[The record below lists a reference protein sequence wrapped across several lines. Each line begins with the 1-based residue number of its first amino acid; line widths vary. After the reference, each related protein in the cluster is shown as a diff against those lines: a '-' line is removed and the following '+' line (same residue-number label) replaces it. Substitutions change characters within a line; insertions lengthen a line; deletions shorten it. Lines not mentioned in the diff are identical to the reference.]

1 MKVSLNWLRE
11 FVEIGVEPH
20 KLKDDL
26 KGLGLGAESVSAAGD
41 DWILDLEITTNR
53 PDCLSH
59 CGVARELSTLY
70 RQPPKRLDIRVNESG
85 ASAKS
90 EVLVEIQDPDL
101 CARYCGRVI
110 RNVEV
115 KPSPEWLRKRL
126 EVVGVRAIN
135 NVADVTNYVL
145 MELGHPLHAFD
156 LARLRDKKIIVR
168 RARPGERLRTLDR
181 VDRALTAD
189 NLVIADGRLPV
200 ALAGVMGGEES
211 EISSSTRSVL
221 LESAWFDPVSVRRT
235 SKAHGMH
242 TEASHRFERGAD
254 IEMAPVALDRAA
266 GLIAELAGGEVSRDV
281 VDVYPRPWE
290 RRAVL
295 LRRSEIRRILGAD
308 IPGEEIERIL
318 WALGFEIEALVS
330 DRHDGGALASAPLPQ
345 ERNPAHGQCW
355 VVPPSFR
362 LDVAREVDL
371 IEELARHF
379 GYDLLPMRVG
389 PAPPRFERDARRD
402 KELTVS
408 SILVGL
414 GYREIIAPSMVDPDE
429 NARFTDRPPVTLLNP
444 LSQEASA
451 LRSTAVPGML
461 RALGWNLDRDQR
473 DLRLFEVGKTYAALP
488 RTREGLP
495 DERRV
500 LTLGASGHRRQ
511 ASVHDQEKP
520 LDFFD
525 LKGDLETLFAAF
537 DVPELRFEPSG
548 CQYYE
553 LGLGG
558 RFADADGTLVVFG
571 QLSREIA
578 AGHKLRQAVWLA
590 EVDFQRLLARP
601 LRAPTFRAYSK
612 FPAVERD
619 FSLILPDGVRYSEVE
634 QAVRSSLETAVQS
647 FQPVDVFRGGSV
659 PPGHYSLLLRVVFCS
674 LSHTLTSEEVEQLS
688 QRLVEALEPLNI
700 RLRS

>member
-1 MKVSLNWLRE
+1 MKASLNWLGE
-11 FVEIGVEPH
+11 FVEIGVEPR

-26 KGLGLGAESVSAAGD
+26 KHLGLGAESVSAAGD
-41 DWILDLEITTNR
+41 DWIFELEITTNR

-59 CGVARELSTLY
+59 YGVARELSTLY
-70 RQPPKRLDIRVNESG
+70 RQPLKRLDVRVNESG
-85 ASAKS
+85 ASAES
-90 EVLVEIQDPDL
+90 EVSIEIQDPDL

-115 KPSPEWLRKRL
+115 KPSPEWLKNRL
-126 EVVGVRAIN
+126 EIVGVRAIN

-145 MELGHPLHAFD
+145 MELGYPLHAFD
-156 LARLRDKKIIVR
+156 LARVRDKKIIVR
-168 RARPGERLRTLDR
+168 RARAGERLRTLDG

-189 NLVIADGRLPV
+189 NLVIADGRRPV
-200 ALAGVMGGEES
+200 ALAGVMGGEAS

-221 LESAWFDPVSVRRT
+221 LESAWFDPVSIRRT
-235 SKAHGMH
+235 SKAHAMH

-266 GLIAELAGGEVSRDV
+266 GQIAKLAGGEVLRGV
-281 VDVYPRPWE
+281 VDVYPRPY
-290 RRAVL
+290 
-295 LRRSEIRRILGAD
+295 LRRELDLRPSEIRRILGAEVPAED
-308 IPGEEIERIL
+308 VEWIL
-318 WALGFEIEALVS
+318 RSLGFEMRADGAGRWRVS
-330 DRHDGGALASAPLPQ
+330 
-345 ERNPAHGQCW
+345 
-355 VVPPSFR
+355 PPSFR

-371 IEELARHF
+371 IEEIARVY
-379 GYDLLPMRVG
+379 GYDRLPACVR
-389 PAPPRFERDARRD
+389 PAPPRVERDTRRE

-408 SILVGL
+408 SIMVGL
-414 GYREIIAPSMVDPDE
+414 GYREVIAPSMVDPGE
-429 NARFTDRPPVTLLNP
+429 NARFTDRPTVALVNP

-451 LRSTAVPGML
+451 LRSTPVPGML

-473 DLRLFEVGKTYAALP
+473 DVRLFEVGKTYSALP
-488 RTREGLP
+488 QTREGLP

-500 LTLGASGHRRQ
+500 LTLGASGRRRR
-511 ASVHDQEKP
+511 ATVHDQEKP

-537 DVPELRFEPSG
+537 DVPALRFEPSG

-553 LGLGG
+553 PGLGG

-578 AGHKLRQAVWLA
+578 AGYKLRQAVWLA

-601 LRAPTFRAYSK
+601 LRTRTFRAYSK

-634 QAVRSSLETAVQS
+634 EAVRSSLDTAVQS
-647 FQPVDVFRGGSV
+647 FQPVDLFHGGSV
-659 PPGHYSLLLRVVFCS
+659 PPGHYSLLLRVTFSS
-674 LSHTLTSEEVEQLS
+674 LTHTLTSDEVEQLS
-688 QRLVEALEPLNI
+688 QRLVETLEPLNI